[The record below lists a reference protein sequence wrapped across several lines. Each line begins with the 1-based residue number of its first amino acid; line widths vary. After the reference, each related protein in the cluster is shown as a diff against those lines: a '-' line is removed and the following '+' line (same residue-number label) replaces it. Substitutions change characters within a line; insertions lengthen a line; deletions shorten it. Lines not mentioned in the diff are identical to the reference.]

1 MNCPVDGTPLLMAER
16 QGIEI
21 DYCPKCRGIWLD
33 RGELDKL
40 LERSAQ
46 VERGGYTSQSADQ
59 PGLSAGLP
67 PMKRRLRRDDS
78 QYSEQY
84 PEKRK
89 NQNYDDDDRTEQGS
103 NNPLNRIGDFLGD
116 IFDNF

>member
-1 MNCPVDGTPLLMAER
+1 MNCPVDGTPLLMTER

-21 DYCPKCRGIWLD
+21 DYCPHCRGIWLD

-40 LERSAQ
+40 LERSGQ
-46 VERGGYTSQSADQ
+46 VQSSGYTSQAVQQ
-59 PGLSAGLP
+59 PALNNGLP

-78 QYSEQY
+78 SPSAETY
-84 PEKRK
+84 PDKRK
-89 NQNYDDDDRTEQGS
+89 NSAYDDDDQRN
-103 NNPLNRIGDFLGD
+103 NNPINRIGDFLGD